1 MQNDLNKREYFRK
14 YSYVCVFTSRR
25 SATQVIHALWLISLG
40 CKTLNL
46 YTAAILV
53 FLNLRYQNECLEN
66 SWASPQWGCLW
77 NVSSPLKRTT
87 RNCLEKLSHIN
98 VTCSCSC
105 QRLLGKIW
113 TLTHSLVRSFSK
125 WAFFSFRRILTW
137 KRNATNRDEE
147 EKTRS
152 QKKGF
157 C

>member
-1 MQNDLNKREYFRK
+1 MILTRENI
-14 YSYVCVFTSRR
+14 SENIHMYVCSPPGVRPHR
-25 SATQVIHALWLISLG
+25 SYMLCGWHYWDV
-40 CKTLNL
+40 TLNL

-53 FLNLRYQNECLEN
+53 FLNLRYQNECLEK
-66 SWASPQWGCLW
+66 SWVSPQWGCLW

-87 RNCLEKLSHIN
+87 RNCLEKLSQIN

-105 QRLLGKIW
+105 QRLLGKSL
-113 TLTHSLVRSFSK
+113 TLTHSLVRRFSK

-152 QKKGF
+152 QEKKGF